1 VTQVVDCLPNKCG
14 ELISNFQ
21 CHKEEG
27 EREWGGKRREGVGER
42 RREENKKNWDTFDSL
57 RIIFHLG

>member
-1 VTQVVDCLPNKCG
+1 MSGKITKAIRAGVVTQVVDCLPNKCG

-27 EREWGGKRREGVGER
+27 ERE
-42 RREENKKNWDTFDSL
+42 
-57 RIIFHLG
+57 